1 MSPTEDRRPDPI
13 ARLRAGLAAGIVVLA
28 AATVGFASSA
38 ARPADP
44 ADPADSPPNIV
55 LIVCDDLGWG
65 DLPSQHPGPDPGYAM
80 PNLARLEREGTRF
93 TDFMVSQPVCSASR
107 ASILTGCYANRIG
120 ITGALG
126 PGSPIGLHPEET
138 TLAEVAAARG
148 LATGGFGKWH
158 LGDADAFLPVR
169 HGFEVFFGIPYS
181 NDMWSLHPESPR
193 AWPRGVPLVDASR
206 DAATGAV
213 TVATGELVTMHD
225 QARLTEDL
233 TRRATDFM
241 RTAAAEGRP
250 FFVYLAHPQPH
261 VPLAAGPRFRG
272 RTDRGLFGDV
282 LEELDWSV
290 GEVLGTLDELG
301 LADRTLVIF
310 TSDNGPWLSYG
321 DHAGSAGGL
330 REGKGTSFE
339 GGVRVPCLV
348 RWPGVVPAG
357 RVSGVPWMTIDLLP
371 TVAEAIGAEAGPP
384 VARPIDGRSAMPLLR
399 GDPAA
404 GSPNEAYAV
413 YYHGGALEAVRS
425 GRWKL
430 ILPHRFRTMDA
441 QPVGRGGLPGFYRQ
455 QATREMLVDLSVD
468 PAERRDVS
476 ADAPEV
482 LARMRALAEDFR
494 RSLGDTLTGVSGTHV
509 RAAGRAEEPVKPTTP

>member
-1 MSPTEDRRPDPI
+1 MRPADVSRMV
-13 ARLRAGLAAGIVVLA
+13 AALAVGVAAVA
-28 AATVGFASSA
+28 AATGVS
-38 ARPADP
+38 
-44 ADPADSPPNIV
+44 SPPATPALPTPPPNVV
-55 LIVCDDLGWG
+55 LIVFDDLGWG
-65 DLPSQHPGPDPGYAM
+65 DLPSQHPETDPGYAM

-93 TDFMVSQPVCSASR
+93 TDFLVSQPVCSASR

-120 ITGALG
+120 INGALG
-126 PGSPIGLHPEET
+126 PGHPTGLHPEET

-169 HGFEVFFGIPYS
+169 HGFETFFGIPYS

-193 AWPRGVPLVDASR
+193 AWPRGVPLLEARR
-206 DAATGAV
+206 DGDTGAI
-213 TVATGELVTMHD
+213 TVETGELVTMHD

-241 RTAAAEGRP
+241 RSAAAAGRP
-250 FFVYLAHPQPH
+250 FLVYLAHPQPH

-272 RTDRGLFGDV
+272 RTERGLFGDV
-282 LEELDWSV
+282 MEELDWSV
-290 GEVLGTLDELG
+290 GEVLRTLDEL
-301 LADRTLVIF
+301 AVAERTLVVL

-357 RVSGVPWMTIDLLP
+357 RTSDVPWMTIDLLP
-371 TVAEAIGAEAGPP
+371 TVAEALGVDDAAIAAAAAGP
-384 VARPIDGRSAMPLLR
+384 RPIDGRSAMPLLR
-399 GDPAA
+399 GDPEA
-404 GSPNEAYAV
+404 GSPNAAYAH

-430 ILPHRFRTMDA
+430 ILPHRFRTMDGR
-441 QPVGRGGLPGFYRQ
+441 PVGRGGIPGFYRQ
-455 QATREMLVDLSVD
+455 QATPEMLIDLSVD

-476 ADAPEV
+476 SEQPEV

-494 RSLGDTLTGVSGTHV
+494 HRLGDTST
-509 RAAGRAEEPVKPTTP
+509 GRAGTEVREPGRADAAARP